1 MKEATTKARTG
12 SDILLLLR
20 RLLVGPASLHWIQV
34 EKKSLTHFLLC
45 QASFV
50 FNIGLGHRRGALMFE
65 SEVGLQTSVESLSS
79 LDQFG
84 ALPAA
89 YLVDCYVAH
98 AHLDPEWIKAFSFEF
113 IMFAKVFNSLQPHI
127 S

>member
-1 MKEATTKARTG
+1 
-12 SDILLLLR
+12 
-20 RLLVGPASLHWIQV
+20 
-34 EKKSLTHFLLC
+34 
-45 QASFV
+45 
-50 FNIGLGHRRGALMFE
+50 MFE